1 MSGRTAKAAVIGASA
16 LTLLSALIVTASRG
30 AGTRDNAPAANPLG
44 TVHVVK
50 PAANR
55 PASHRPIRVVVALGD
70 SVPAGT
76 ACGCSPYVDLVADAV
91 AATQHAQVT
100 AVNLSV
106 PGQTIGGLTGQLR
119 SSRVAAEL
127 ARADVVLVTV
137 GANDLENESQCTPSS
152 STTCYAGDLRALQ
165 PAYVRMLELLGA
177 SLSPR
182 AKVVVTGY
190 WNVFLDGR
198 VAMQKGATYVSN
210 SRALTQAVN
219 DAIASAAGTH
229 SATYVDIFASFK
241 GAGDDDDT
249 ALLAADGD
257 HPDAAGHQLIAESI
271 VSALTGV
278 PSAPSAGG
286 EGTAA
291 PAL

>member
-1 MSGRTAKAAVIGASA
+1 MIGAVA
-16 LTLLSALIVTASRG
+16 LTLLSALLAIALRG
-30 AGTRDNAPAANPLG
+30 VGMRGVGSAENPLG
-44 TVHVVK
+44 TVHV
-50 PAANR
+50 ANPGGSR
-55 PASHRPIRVVVALGD
+55 PASHRPIKVVVALGD

-76 ACGCSPYVDLVADAV
+76 ACNCSPYVDLVADAV
-91 AATQHAQVT
+91 ASTQHAQVT

-119 SSRVAAEL
+119 SSRVAAQL

-137 GANDLENESQCTPSS
+137 GANDLEDETQCTPSS
-152 STTCYAGDLRALQ
+152 PTTCYAGDLRALQ
-165 PAYVRMLELLGA
+165 PAYVRMLDLLGA
-177 SLSPR
+177 TLSPR
-182 AKVVVTGY
+182 AKIVVTGY

-198 VAMQKGATYVSN
+198 VATQKGATYVSN
-210 SRALTQAVN
+210 SLALTQTVN

-257 HPDAAGHQLIAESI
+257 HPDAAGHQVIAESI
-271 VSALTGV
+271 LSVLTGE
-278 PSAPSAGG
+278 PSPLSAKG

-291 PAL
+291 PSL